1 MADQV
6 EGRSMNQK
14 YKTLAKDTVIF
25 GLGRFGSR
33 LILFFLVPLY
43 TNVLTQAEYGTADL
57 VFTVSQLLIPL
68 FSVVIYNSVT
78 RFGLARDARREDVL
92 LNAFVV
98 ILGTITLSVAVTPL
112 YSLYKGIAAWRWFLT
127 LIIITAAV
135 MDVEMNYLKVC
146 GKNMTYSVISI
157 IQAGVLAGS
166 NILFLISFS
175 MGVRGY
181 LLATI
186 ASYLSTTVLAF
197 ICGHILR
204 DLRSGKFDRD
214 LLRQMLL
221 YSAPLILNNISWWVI
236 QSSDKLML
244 EGMINSA
251 ALGLYSAAAKIPSLI
266 NVVVSIF
273 HLSWGI
279 SSIKEYESSN
289 QYDFYATVFRV
300 FSFCIFGCCLL
311 LNTIVKP
318 FMHFYVGEAFRE
330 AWHYTPL
337 LVASAGFSAISIYF
351 GTLYGALKKTKN
363 NMITTIIGAV
373 VNLVVNYLA
382 ILLVGIWGALIGTL
396 VSYIV
401 VAGLR
406 MFDIHRRIPF
416 DIDFFRVGLN
426 SLLLV
431 LHAVLVSIDFF
442 IVPVSVCAIAM
453 FAALNKSVLIR
464 TYKMA
469 MAKLHRRKS

>member
-1 MADQV
+1 
-6 EGRSMNQK
+6 MNQK
-14 YKTLAKDTVIF
+14 YKTLAKDTIIF

-43 TNVLTQAEYGTADL
+43 TNFLSKAEYGTADL

-68 FSVVIYNSVT
+68 FSVVIFNSVT
-78 RFGLARDARREDVL
+78 RFGLAKGARREDVL

-98 ILGTITLSVAVTPL
+98 MIGTAAVSLAVTPL
-112 YSLYKGIAAWRWFLT
+112 YSLYKGISEWRWYLT
-127 LIIITAAV
+127 LIIITASI

-146 GKNMTYSVISI
+146 GKNMVYSIISI

-166 NILFLISFS
+166 NILFLITFS
-175 MGVRGY
+175 MGIRGY

-186 ASYLSTTVLAF
+186 VSYLSTTILAF
-197 ICGHILR
+197 IAGHVLR
-204 DLRSGKFDRD
+204 DLRNGKFDRD

-244 EGMINSA
+244 EGMINSS

-289 QYDFYATVFRV
+289 QLDFYATVFKA
-300 FSFCIFGCCLL
+300 FSFCIFACCLL
-311 LNTIVKP
+311 LNAIVKP
-318 FMHFYVGEAFRE
+318 FMHFYVGAEFRE

-337 LVASAGFSAISIYF
+337 LVASSGFSAISIYF

-373 VNLVVNYLA
+373 VNLVVNYVA
-382 ILLVGIWGALIGTL
+382 ILLVGIWGALIGTII
-396 VSYIV
+396 SYIV

-406 MFDIHRRIPF
+406 MFDIHKRIPF
-416 DIDFFRVGLN
+416 EIDFFRVGIN
-426 SLLLV
+426 SLLLI
-431 LHAVLVSIDFF
+431 LHAILVSIDFH
-442 IVPVSVCAIAM
+442 IVLTSVCAIAV
-453 FAALNKSVLIR
+453 FVVLNKSVLVK
-464 TYKMA
+464 TYKMV
-469 MAKLHRRKS
+469 MAKLHRR